1 MQALRQRT
9 AQAIVQIER
18 RQKRQ
23 SVKKSAAL
31 RRQRENKEVR
41 RNDVLR
47 RNRNLVQQEAWENH
61 YLGELKSSKGW
72 LSGQREYMPKDLI
85 MSNWE
90 KNQQKRLKM
99 LRTKLSIAREDLLLE
114 REERRRMPEY
124 NVVVSSHGC

>member
-31 RRQRENKEVR
+31 RRQREVKEVR
-41 RNDVLR
+41 RNGLLR
-47 RNRNLVQQEAWENH
+47 KNRKLVQQEAWEDH

-72 LSGQREYMPKDLI
+72 LSGQREPLPTDWL
-85 MSNWE
+85 MSTWE
-90 KNQQKRLKM
+90 RNQQKRLRM
-99 LRTKLSIAREDLLLE
+99 LQTNLSIAREDLLLE

-124 NVVVSSHGC
+124 NVIVSSYGH